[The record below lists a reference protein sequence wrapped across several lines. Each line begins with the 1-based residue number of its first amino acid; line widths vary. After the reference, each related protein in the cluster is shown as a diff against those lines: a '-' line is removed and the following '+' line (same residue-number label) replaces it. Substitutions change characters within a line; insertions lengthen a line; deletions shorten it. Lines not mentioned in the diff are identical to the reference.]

1 MAEKKSK
8 KNTGKLL
15 SRFLPYYKKYK
26 GILIFDLLCASLT
39 TVVEIVLPLIARE
52 ITGRA
57 ETDVASLTPSFI
69 LTCGAIYLVLRLIDT
84 AAYYYMAS
92 TGHIMG
98 TRIETDMRRDFFT
111 HL

>member
-1 MAEKKSK
+1 MEKKKKSK
-8 KNTGKLL
+8 IGLIK
-15 SRFLPYYKKYK
+15 RFLPYYKKYK
-26 GILIFDLLCASLT
+26 GILVLDLLCAALT

-84 AAYYYMAS
+84 AA
-92 TGHIMG
+92 
-98 TRIETDMRRDFFT
+98 
-111 HL
+111 